1 MPCLLRLVEALS
13 EAKFLKKY
21 MRMVEDMQPFI
32 MIVLVGIG
40 HRHHGAVILTQTV
53 RRLRVGAILRIVA
66 FSVSRRP
73 DVQYSNFRETLIHH
87 RSNNDANDA
96 AIHRKGN
103 ITTVDNGTPFVIQ
116 HFLITSG
123 FFTAET
129 ILFDQGNITASVAS
143 TNISQCALS
152 GL

>member
-1 MPCLLRLVEALS
+1 MHAYGRGYATIHNT
-13 EAKFLKKY
+13 
-21 MRMVEDMQPFI
+21 M
-32 MIVLVGIG
+32 VLVGIG
-40 HRHHGAVILTQTV
+40 HRHHGVILSKTILHWV
-53 RRLRVGAILRIVA
+53 RRRLRVGAILRIVA